1 MTLTASPIA
10 NPAKNP
16 YLRPKYHNPINM
28 KQFLVILMAAAAVLS
43 CQSPQQ
49 AAEPA
54 GVTFDDVVATR
65 RSIRKF
71 EAGKTISEA
80 EIRTLIATAQE
91 APSWAN
97 TQTSRYY
104 VALTPEKADAVRE
117 VIGEWNK
124 KNTEGAPVFI
134 VSTYVKDKSGFRNDG
149 IPANEVGNGWGAY
162 DNGLSDAHLILKARA
177 MGFDTLIMGG
187 RDADALRALFNIPE
201 EETIMA
207 VLALGYRA
215 ADPQRPARKPLDEI
229 LKFF

>member
-1 MTLTASPIA
+1 MIIFVFG
-10 NPAKNP
+10 N
-16 YLRPKYHNPINM
+16 HNLIEM
-28 KQFLVILMAAAAVLS
+28 KKFILILIAAAVVLS
-43 CQSPQQ
+43 CKSAPQ
-49 AAEPA
+49 PA
-54 GVTFDDVVATR
+54 VVSFDDVIASR
-65 RSIRKF
+65 RSIRSF
-71 EAGKTISEA
+71 DASKTISEA

-104 VALTPEKADAVRE
+104 VALSKEKADAVRE

-187 RDADALRALFNIPE
+187 RDADALRTLFNIPE
-201 EETIMA
+201 EETVMA
-207 VLALGYRA
+207 VIALGYRA
-215 ADPQRPARKPLDEI
+215 VDPERPARKPLDEI
-229 LKFF
+229 LTFF

>member
-1 MTLTASPIA
+1 MIIFVFWNHNLIEMKKFILILIA
-10 NPAKNP
+10 A
-16 YLRPKYHNPINM
+16 
-28 KQFLVILMAAAAVLS
+28 VAVLS
-43 CQSPQQ
+43 CKSAPQ
-49 AAEPA
+49 PA
-54 GVTFDDVVATR
+54 VVSFDDVIASR
-65 RSIRKF
+65 RSIRSF
-71 EAGKTISEA
+71 DASKTISEA

-104 VALTPEKADAVRE
+104 VALSKEKADAVRE

-134 VSTYVKDKSGFRNDG
+134 VSTFVKGKSGFRNDG
-149 IPANEVGNGWGAY
+149 EPANEVGNGWGAY

-187 RDADALRALFNIPE
+187 RDADALRSIFNIPE
-201 EETIMA
+201 EEAIMA

-215 ADPQRPARKPLDEI
+215 VDPDRPARKPLDEI

>member
-1 MTLTASPIA
+1 MVCSPA
-10 NPAKNP
+10 END
-16 YLRPKYHNPINM
+16 YLRTLEQIRLGM
-28 KQFLVILMAAAAVLS
+28 TQFILILLAAAAVLS
-43 CQSPQQ
+43 CKSGQQ
-49 AAEPA
+49 AEPA
-54 GVTFDDVVATR
+54 GVSFDDVIATR
-65 RSIRKF
+65 RSIRSY

-80 EIRTLIATAQE
+80 DIRTLIATAQD

-104 VALTPEKADAVRE
+104 VALSQEKADAVRE

-124 KNTEGAPVFI
+124 KNTENAPVFI
-134 VSTYVKDKSGFRNDG
+134 ISTYVKNKSGFRNDG
-149 IPANEVGNGWGAY
+149 VPANEVGNGWGAY

-187 RDADALRALFNIPE
+187 RDADALRSIFSIPE

-207 VLALGYRA
+207 VIALGYRA
-215 ADPQRPARKPLDEI
+215 VDPERPARKPLDEI

>member
-1 MTLTASPIA
+1 
-10 NPAKNP
+10 
-16 YLRPKYHNPINM
+16 M
-28 KQFLVILMAAAAVLS
+28 KQFIVILMAAAAVLS
-43 CQSPQQ
+43 CQNTPKS
-49 AAEPA
+49 EPA
-54 GVTFDDVVATR
+54 GASFDDVIASR
-65 RSIRKF
+65 RSIRSF
-71 EAGKTISEA
+71 DAGKTISEA

-104 VALTPEKADAVRE
+104 VALSKEKADAVRE

-134 VSTYVKDKSGFRNDG
+134 VSTYVKNKSGFRNDG
-149 IPANEVGNGWGAY
+149 EPANEIGNGWGAY

-187 RDADALRALFNIPE
+187 RDADALRSIFNIPE

-215 ADPQRPARKPLDEI
+215 VDPDRPARKPLDEI

>member
-1 MTLTASPIA
+1 
-10 NPAKNP
+10 
-16 YLRPKYHNPINM
+16 M
-28 KQFLVILMAAAAVLS
+28 KQFILILMAAAAVLS
-43 CQSPQQ
+43 CKGGQQ
-49 AAEPA
+49 AEPA

-65 RSIRKF
+65 RSIRSY

-80 EIRTLIATAQE
+80 EIRTLIATAQD

-104 VALTPEKADAVRE
+104 VALSQEKADAVRE

-134 VSTYVKDKSGFRNDG
+134 VSTYVKNKSGFRNDG
-149 IPANEVGNGWGAY
+149 IPANEVGTGWGAY

-187 RDADALRALFNIPE
+187 RDADALRSIFSIPE

-207 VLALGYRA
+207 VIALGYRA
-215 ADPQRPARKPLDEI
+215 VDPERPARKPLDEI

>member
-1 MTLTASPIA
+1 MIIFVFWNHNLIEMKKFILILIA
-10 NPAKNP
+10 A
-16 YLRPKYHNPINM
+16 
-28 KQFLVILMAAAAVLS
+28 VAVLS
-43 CQSPQQ
+43 CKSAPQ
-49 AAEPA
+49 PA
-54 GVTFDDVVATR
+54 VVSFDDVIASR
-65 RSIRKF
+65 RSIRSF
-71 EAGKTISEA
+71 DASKTISEA

-104 VALTPEKADAVRE
+104 VALSKEKADAVRE

-187 RDADALRALFNIPE
+187 RDADALRSIFNIPE
-201 EETIMA
+201 EEAIMA

-215 ADPQRPARKPLDEI
+215 VDPDRPARKPLDEI

>member
-1 MTLTASPIA
+1 
-10 NPAKNP
+10 
-16 YLRPKYHNPINM
+16 M
-28 KQFLVILMAAAAVLS
+28 KKFILILIAAAAVLS
-43 CQSPQQ
+43 CKSAPQ
-49 AAEPA
+49 PA
-54 GVTFDDVVATR
+54 VVSFDDVIASR
-65 RSIRKF
+65 RSIRSF
-71 EAGKTISEA
+71 DASKTISEA

-104 VALTPEKADAVRE
+104 VALSKEKADAVRE

-187 RDADALRALFNIPE
+187 RDADALRSIFNIPE
-201 EETIMA
+201 EEAIMA

-215 ADPQRPARKPLDEI
+215 VDPDRPARKPLDEI

>member
-1 MTLTASPIA
+1 
-10 NPAKNP
+10 
-16 YLRPKYHNPINM
+16 M
-28 KQFLVILMAAAAVLS
+28 KQFIVILMAAAAVLS
-43 CQSPQQ
+43 CQNTPKS
-49 AAEPA
+49 EPA
-54 GVTFDDVVATR
+54 GASFDDVIASR
-65 RSIRKF
+65 RSIRSF
-71 EAGKTISEA
+71 DAGKTISEA

-104 VALTPEKADAVRE
+104 VALSKEKADAVRE

-124 KNTEGAPVFI
+124 KNTESAPVFI
-134 VSTYVKDKSGFRNDG
+134 VSTYVKNKSGFRNDG
-149 IPANEVGNGWGAY
+149 EPANEIGNGWGAY

-187 RDADALRALFNIPE
+187 RDADALRSIFNIPE

-215 ADPQRPARKPLDEI
+215 VDPDRPARKPLDEI

>member
-1 MTLTASPIA
+1 
-10 NPAKNP
+10 
-16 YLRPKYHNPINM
+16 M
-28 KQFLVILMAAAAVLS
+28 KQFIVILIAAAAVLS
-43 CQSPQQ
+43 CKSAPQ
-49 AAEPA
+49 PA
-54 GVTFDDVVATR
+54 VVSFDDVIASR
-65 RSIRKF
+65 RSIRSF
-71 EAGKTISEA
+71 DASKTISEA

-104 VALTPEKADAVRE
+104 VALSKEKADAVRE

-187 RDADALRALFNIPE
+187 RDADALRSIFNIPE
-201 EETIMA
+201 EEAIMA

-215 ADPQRPARKPLDEI
+215 VDPDRPARKPLDEI

>member
-1 MTLTASPIA
+1 
-10 NPAKNP
+10 
-16 YLRPKYHNPINM
+16 M
-28 KQFLVILMAAAAVLS
+28 KQFILILMAAAAVLS
-43 CQSPQQ
+43 CKGGQQ
-49 AAEPA
+49 AEPA

-65 RSIRKF
+65 RSIRSY

-80 EIRTLIATAQE
+80 EIRTLIATAQD

-104 VALTPEKADAVRE
+104 VALSQEKADAVRE

-134 VSTYVKDKSGFRNDG
+134 VSTYVKNKSGFRNDG

-187 RDADALRALFNIPE
+187 RDADALRSIFSIPE

-207 VLALGYRA
+207 VIALGYRA
-215 ADPQRPARKPLDEI
+215 VDPERPARKPLDEI

>member
-1 MTLTASPIA
+1 
-10 NPAKNP
+10 
-16 YLRPKYHNPINM
+16 M

-43 CQSPQQ
+43 CKSNPQ
-49 AAEPA
+49 PA
-54 GVTFDDVVATR
+54 VVSFDDVVATR
-65 RSIRKF
+65 RSIRQF
-71 EAGKTISEA
+71 EAGRTISEA

-91 APSWAN
+91 APSWTN
-97 TQTSRYY
+97 SQPSRYY
-104 VALTPEKADAVRE
+104 VALSPEKADAVRE

-187 RDADALRALFNIPE
+187 RDADALRTIFSIPE
-201 EETIMA
+201 QETVMA
-207 VLALGYRA
+207 VIALGYRA
-215 ADPQRPARKPLDEI
+215 VDPERPARKPLDEI
-229 LKFF
+229 LTIF

>member
-1 MTLTASPIA
+1 MIIFVFG
-10 NPAKNP
+10 N
-16 YLRPKYHNPINM
+16 HNLIEM
-28 KQFLVILMAAAAVLS
+28 KKFILILIAAAVVLS
-43 CQSPQQ
+43 CKSAPQ
-49 AAEPA
+49 PA
-54 GVTFDDVVATR
+54 VVSFDDVIASR
-65 RSIRKF
+65 RSIRSF
-71 EAGKTISEA
+71 DASKTISEA

-104 VALTPEKADAVRE
+104 VALSKEKADAVRE

-187 RDADALRALFNIPE
+187 RDADALRSIFNIPE
-201 EETIMA
+201 EEAIMA

-215 ADPQRPARKPLDEI
+215 VDPDRPARKPLDEI

>member
-1 MTLTASPIA
+1 
-10 NPAKNP
+10 
-16 YLRPKYHNPINM
+16 M

-43 CQSPQQ
+43 CKSNPQ
-49 AAEPA
+49 PA
-54 GVTFDDVVATR
+54 VVSFDDVVATR
-65 RSIRKF
+65 RSIRQF
-71 EAGKTISEA
+71 EAGRTISEA

-91 APSWAN
+91 APSWTN
-97 TQTSRYY
+97 SQPSRYY
-104 VALTPEKADAVRE
+104 VALSPDKADAVRE
-117 VIGEWNK
+117 VIGEWNR

-134 VSTYVKDKSGFRNDG
+134 VSTYVKNTSGFRRDG
-149 IPANEVGNGWGAY
+149 EPANEVGNGWGAY